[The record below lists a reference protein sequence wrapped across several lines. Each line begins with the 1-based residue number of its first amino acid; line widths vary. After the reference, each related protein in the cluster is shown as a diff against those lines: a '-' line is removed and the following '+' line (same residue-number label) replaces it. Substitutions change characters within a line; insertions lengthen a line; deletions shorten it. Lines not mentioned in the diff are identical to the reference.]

1 MTGSASIE
9 AQERPQG
16 SPRGGPRASI
26 LYRGPGARIVLYK
39 LPDGNARSLRDVL
52 GKGGR
57 VAFEGRR
64 RTAWTRNVTMI
75 QAETNASCLDRD
87 LRIAD
92 PLVAGR
98 AHTTRHL
105 YKSSLRPAILILI
118 HVP

>member
-1 MTGSASIE
+1 M
-9 AQERPQG
+9 
-16 SPRGGPRASI
+16 
-26 LYRGPGARIVLYK
+26 YK

-92 PLVAGR
+92 PLVTGR

-105 YKSSLRPAILILI
+105 YKSPLRPATLILI
-118 HVP
+118 HVR